1 MAARDLP
8 WATGV
13 PCQRFFPSRAGSRWF
28 EVGRGLG
35 VAVRSEPSGPGTD
48 DTAWFVALHEN
59 QEKRFEADARE
70 EVSIV
75 DEKLEPNGWLYRVG
89 WTRDLEG
96 LNRTQLQEATQ
107 PIEDG
112 EETLRNMWAV
122 FNSVADKARATAA
135 PHKVGHDAL
144 FEAERKEIGQKPV
157 RPFDNRMEDDTWQRY
172 KEVWRKM
179 VSIWFRMD
187 EWPERERPPYR
198 FTMRQGSL
206 WDAFTSRVEADVG
219 SRQAAQAEE
228 VERMCLDAII
238 AIIEDPYKQSQKESA
253 MIGAL
258 AVLGIREDGGWH
270 QATEYTTNYS
280 AVIKVAKMFVVYQA
294 WLERQDEVA
303 ELTATK
309 GAEAAYEEA
318 SSVFHLVRDKVRRFM
333 TRMPGRPDDEP
344 RAMNWIYD
352 ARTYGMHIRFNTVAP
367 GMVDWS
373 GDRISF
379 RRVQVRV
386 CELAEMFHGLA
397 QEARSFLAQLAVVD
411 GHGDRD
417 NEHGDEHGDGY
428 GGRSALAAA
437 LPAIRWESMH
447 DDHSQDRPGYSIL
460 HDDRNEAWVGKGKG
474 WIARRI
480 AESEARRRAWLDPT
494 RGTAAAAAA
503 AAVAAAGEAE
513 EATSNRSNSHHP
525 YRERTVQ
532 VYRQALESFRER
544 LWMLMHMVAGQP
556 ARAPELAGIRHSNT
570 ANGGVRNVF
579 AHDSMICFVT
589 SYHKNYRQTGTAKVI
604 HRYLPREVGEL
615 LVWYLWL
622 VLPFWQQV
630 GGIIHQTDRKSAFL
644 WADDVVVRSRAAG
657 DDARNNTEDD
667 DARDNTIT
675 DESTP
680 ATPGRAPWTDERL
693 WTSDKAR
700 RIMQQHSERLVGSKI
715 NISGWRHMA
724 VAIANRY
731 LNEAFGRADDRNNDN
746 DDNDDDDV
754 GVEDSALD
762 LQAGHGTHV
771 AGMIYGRLY
780 QEAPFGTAA
789 LRDRFRAVS
798 RQWHRLLG
806 FGAEDRGGGAPT
818 KRRRTATTAADE
830 EFEGQRRRRFTRLQL
845 ANAAAQL
852 RQMMGDPRAAFR
864 GQQERVIRSIMRGDD
879 PIVQVT
885 GTGGGKS
892 LSFMLPAYCAPDG
905 VTIVVTPLVALRT
918 DMDARCSRSGLA
930 STTWRGGGRANTAA
944 ATVVFVTPESAVTQG
959 FRDFVGRLQRR
970 QQLDRVVLDECHVVL
985 DGSRGFRPALRALG
999 RTVQEFGAQLV
1010 CLTATLPPAEE
1021 REFFAVTG
1029 IRPERVRVFREATT
1043 RRNIEYGVVVVALGS
1058 GGGGRGRGAASHRR
1072 RAKSGLGLWSGQEG
1086 EDGELSAVE
1095 ERGCQEVRDW
1105 LRQQP
1110 RGKAVVYSSTIEGV
1124 ERMAEA
1130 LGCAAFHSSIG
1141 STEDKASRLEAWRRG
1156 DGADGGVIVA
1166 TNALGL
1172 GIDVPDVRL
1181 VVHAGMPRRL
1191 RDFVQESGRAGRDGQ
1206 PSRSVVICS
1215 RAAVEEKEKE
1225 KEVGEAEKDGRAAGG
1240 GWEVS
1245 TRTYIRGEV
1254 CRRIVLDEV
1263 MDGRTDRS
1271 GCEEGEEACDMCQQR
1286 ASEVMWADDGDGHGD
1301 RDEEIR
1307 AAFESSQQAGQFRR
1321 WQARA
1326 ERSGLGEEGETFKQ
1340 QLARWA
1346 GRCTY
1351 CGIRRRESD
1360 GHTLDDCPGRGE
1372 QAWGWTAQ
1380 YRRQME
1386 EAMFDGRRMENFSS
1400 CFHCGLPQG
1409 WCQRWEP
1416 LGEDGGRFREVEGGS
1431 CQYQGLMVAMFAVA
1445 TIGVGSRV
1453 YEETVRAMRR
1463 ADGLEEW
1470 ASSEKEVYEWLG
1482 QMIQWG
1488 GVQSSKLCRLT
1499 SQLWQR
1505 AVEGVA
1511 DG

>member
-1 MAARDLP
+1 MQRQVIFIIIHPPAQVIQRHCRAEHGWHNDWQKGGNVRKRATVARDLP
-8 WATGV
+8 WTTGV

-35 VAVRSEPSGPGTD
+35 MAVQSEPPEPGTD
-48 DTAWFVALHEN
+48 NTAWFVALHEN

-96 LNRTQLQEATQ
+96 LNRTQLQEATR

-112 EETLRNMWAV
+112 EETLEAIWAV

-135 PHKVGHDAL
+135 PHKVGHDVL
-144 FEAERKEIGQKPV
+144 FEAERKEISQKPV

-179 VSIWFRMD
+179 VSILFRMD

-219 SRQAAQAEE
+219 SREAAQAEE

-344 RAMNWIYD
+344 RVMNWIYD

-397 QEARSFLAQLAVVD
+397 QEARSLLAQLAVVD

-437 LPAIRWESMH
+437 LPAIRWDSMH
-447 DDHSQDRPGYSIL
+447 DDHSQDRPGYSFL

-503 AAVAAAGEAE
+503 AAAGEAEEATSNHSNSHHPYRERTE

-532 VYRQALESFRER
+532 AYRQALESFRER

-644 WADDVVVRSRAAG
+644 WADDVVVRGRAAG
-657 DDARNNTEDD
+657 EASRDNTRGDERRNNTKDNDARDNTEDDDARDNTEDD

-675 DESTP
+675 DDARDNTITDDARDNTITDESAN

-731 LNEAFGRADDRNNDN
+731 LNEAFGRADDKTN
-746 DDNDDDDV
+746 DNDDDDV

-806 FGAEDRGGGAPT
+806 FGAEDRGGGAPS
-818 KRRRTATTAADE
+818 KRRRTAADE

-845 ANAAAQL
+845 ANAAGQL
-852 RQMMGDPRAAFR
+852 RQMMGDPQAAFR

-1043 RRNIEYGVVVVALGS
+1043 RRNIGYGVVVVASGS
-1058 GGGGRGRGAASHRR
+1058 GGRGRGRGRGAASRSR
-1072 RAKSGLGLWSGQEG
+1072 RAKSGLGLWSGREG

-1215 RAAVEEKEKE
+1215 RAAVEEEEKE
-1225 KEVGEAEKDGRAAGG
+1225 KEAGEAAKDGRAAGG

-1245 TRTYIRGEV
+1245 TRIYIRGE
-1254 CRRIVLDEV
+1254 
-1263 MDGRTDRS
+1263 
-1271 GCEEGEEACDMCQQR
+1271 
-1286 ASEVMWADDGDGHGD
+1286 
-1301 RDEEIR
+1301 
-1307 AAFESSQQAGQFRR
+1307 
-1321 WQARA
+1321 
-1326 ERSGLGEEGETFKQ
+1326 
-1340 QLARWA
+1340 
-1346 GRCTY
+1346 
-1351 CGIRRRESD
+1351 
-1360 GHTLDDCPGRGE
+1360 
-1372 QAWGWTAQ
+1372 
-1380 YRRQME
+1380 
-1386 EAMFDGRRMENFSS
+1386 
-1400 CFHCGLPQG
+1400 G

>member
-1 MAARDLP
+1 MQEHCRAEHRWANDWQKGGNVRKKATAVRDLP
-8 WATGV
+8 WTTGV
-13 PCQRFFPSRAGSRWF
+13 PCQRFFLTRAASGWF

-35 VAVRSEPSGPGTD
+35 VAVQSEPSGPGTD

-96 LNRTQLQEATQ
+96 LNKTQLQEATR

-112 EETLRNMWAV
+112 EETFRFVWAV

-135 PHKVGHDAL
+135 PHKVGHDVL
-144 FEAERKEIGQKPV
+144 FEAERKEISQKPV

-179 VSIWFRMD
+179 VSILFRMD

-219 SRQAAQAEE
+219 SREAAQAEE

-344 RAMNWIYD
+344 RVMNWIYD

-397 QEARSFLAQLAVVD
+397 QEARSLLAQLAVVD

-437 LPAIRWESMH
+437 LPAIRWDSMH
-447 DDHSQDRPGYSIL
+447 DDHSQDRPGYSFL

-503 AAVAAAGEAE
+503 AAAGEAEEATSNHSNSHHPYRERTE

-532 VYRQALESFRER
+532 AYRQALESFRER

-644 WADDVVVRSRAAG
+644 WADDVVVRGRAAG
-657 DDARNNTEDD
+657 EASRDNTRGDERRNNTKDNDARDNTEDDDARDNTEDD

-675 DESTP
+675 DDARDNTITDDARDNTITDDARDNTITDESAN

-731 LNEAFGRADDRNNDN
+731 LNEAFGRADDKTN
-746 DDNDDDDV
+746 DNDDDDV

-806 FGAEDRGGGAPT
+806 FGAEDRGGGAPS
-818 KRRRTATTAADE
+818 KRRRTAADE

-845 ANAAAQL
+845 ANAAGQL
-852 RQMMGDPRAAFR
+852 RQMMGDPQAAFR

-1043 RRNIEYGVVVVALGS
+1043 RRNIGYGVVVVASGS
-1058 GGGGRGRGAASHRR
+1058 GGRGRGRGRGAASRSR
-1072 RAKSGLGLWSGQEG
+1072 RAKSGLGLWSGREG

-1215 RAAVEEKEKE
+1215 RAAVEEEEKE
-1225 KEVGEAEKDGRAAGG
+1225 KEAGEAAKDGRAAGG

-1245 TRTYIRGEV
+1245 TRIYIRGE
-1254 CRRIVLDEV
+1254 
-1263 MDGRTDRS
+1263 
-1271 GCEEGEEACDMCQQR
+1271 
-1286 ASEVMWADDGDGHGD
+1286 
-1301 RDEEIR
+1301 
-1307 AAFESSQQAGQFRR
+1307 
-1321 WQARA
+1321 
-1326 ERSGLGEEGETFKQ
+1326 
-1340 QLARWA
+1340 
-1346 GRCTY
+1346 
-1351 CGIRRRESD
+1351 
-1360 GHTLDDCPGRGE
+1360 
-1372 QAWGWTAQ
+1372 
-1380 YRRQME
+1380 
-1386 EAMFDGRRMENFSS
+1386 
-1400 CFHCGLPQG
+1400 G

>member
-1 MAARDLP
+1 MEPFVHDTQYSILICTL
-8 WATGV
+8 W
-13 PCQRFFPSRAGSRWF
+13 
-28 EVGRGLG
+28 
-35 VAVRSEPSGPGTD
+35 VAVQSEPSGPGTD

-198 FTMRQGSL
+198 FTIRQGSL
-206 WDAFTSRVEADVG
+206 WDAFTSRVAADVS

-303 ELTATK
+303 ALTATK

-344 RAMNWIYD
+344 RVMSWIYD

-386 CELAEMFHGLA
+386 CELAEMFHGVA
-397 QEARSFLAQLAVVD
+397 QEARSLLAQLAMVD

-417 NEHGDEHGDGY
+417 NDTERDGHGDGY

-447 DDHSQDRPGYSIL
+447 DDHSQDRPGYSFL

-503 AAVAAAGEAE
+503 AAAAGEAE
-513 EATSNRSNSHHP
+513 EEATSNCSNSHHP

-532 VYRQALESFRER
+532 AYRQALESFRER

-579 AHDSMICFVT
+579 AHDSMMCFVT

-604 HRYLPREVGEL
+604 HRYLPRE
-615 LVWYLWL
+615 
-622 VLPFWQQV
+622 QV

-644 WADDVVVRSRAAG
+644 WADDVVVRGRAASD

-680 ATPGRAPWTDERL
+680 ATPSRAPWTDERL

-700 RIMQQHSERLVGSKI
+700 RIMQQHSERLIGSKI
-715 NISGWRHMA
+715 NISGWRQMA

-731 LNEAFGRADDRNNDN
+731 LNEAFGRADDKNNDN
-746 DDNDDDDV
+746 NDNDDDDV

-845 ANAAAQL
+845 ANA
-852 RQMMGDPRAAFR
+852 G
-864 GQQERVIRSIMRGDD
+864 GQ
-879 PIVQVT
+879 
-885 GTGGGKS
+885 
-892 LSFMLPAYCAPDG
+892 
-905 VTIVVTPLVALRT
+905 
-918 DMDARCSRSGLA
+918 
-930 STTWRGGGRANTAA
+930 
-944 ATVVFVTPESAVTQG
+944 
-959 FRDFVGRLQRR
+959 LQRR
-970 QQLDRVVLDECHVVL
+970 QQVGPGGVGRVPRRVGRVEGVPAGVAGVGA
-985 DGSRGFRPALRALG
+985 DGAGVRGAVGVFDGDVAAGGGAGVFRRDGDPA
-999 RTVQEFGAQLV
+999 GAGAGV
-1010 CLTATLPPAEE
+1010 PRGDDAEE
-1021 REFFAVTG
+1021 YR
-1029 IRPERVRVFREATT
+1029 
-1043 RRNIEYGVVVVALGS
+1043 
-1058 GGGGRGRGAASHRR
+1058 
-1072 RAKSGLGLWSGQEG
+1072 SGLGLGSVREG

-1130 LGCAAFHSSIG
+1130 LGCAAFHSSID

-1156 DGADGGVIVA
+1156 DGANRGVIVV

-1191 RDFVQESGRAGRDGQ
+1191 RDFVQESGRAARDGQ

-1215 RAAVEEKEKE
+1215 RAVVEEKEKE

-1240 GWEVS
+1240 RWEVS

-1263 MDGRTDRS
+1263 MDGRVDRP
-1271 GCEEGEEACDMCQQR
+1271 GCEEGEEACDICRQR
-1286 ASEVMWADDGDGHGD
+1286 ASEVMWADGGDGHGA

-1386 EAMFDGRRMENFSS
+1386 EAMFDGRMMENFSS

-1431 CQYQGLMVAMFAVA
+1431 CQYQGLMVTMFAVA

-1499 SQLWQR
+1499 SQLWQK
-1505 AVEGVA
+1505 AVEGGVSRVSI
-1511 DG
+1511 

>member
-1 MAARDLP
+1 MQRQVIFIIIHPPAQVIQRHCRAEHGWHNDWQKGGNVRKRATVARDLP
-8 WATGV
+8 WTTGV

-35 VAVRSEPSGPGTD
+35 MAVQSEPPEPGTD
-48 DTAWFVALHEN
+48 NTAWFVALHEN

-96 LNRTQLQEATQ
+96 LNRTQLQEATR

-112 EETLRNMWAV
+112 EETLEAIWAV

-135 PHKVGHDAL
+135 PHKVGHDVL
-144 FEAERKEIGQKPV
+144 FEAERKEISQKPV

-179 VSIWFRMD
+179 VSILFRMD

-219 SRQAAQAEE
+219 SREAAQAEE

-344 RAMNWIYD
+344 RVMNWIYD

-397 QEARSFLAQLAVVD
+397 QEARSLLAQLAVVD

-437 LPAIRWESMH
+437 LPAIRWDSMH
-447 DDHSQDRPGYSIL
+447 DDHSQDRPGYSFL

-503 AAVAAAGEAE
+503 AAAGEAEEATSNHSNSHHPYRERTE

-532 VYRQALESFRER
+532 AYRQALESFRER

-644 WADDVVVRSRAAG
+644 WADDVVVRGRAAG
-657 DDARNNTEDD
+657 EASRDNTRGDERRNNTKDNDARDNTEDD

-675 DESTP
+675 DDARDNTITDDARDNTITDDARDNTITDESAN

-731 LNEAFGRADDRNNDN
+731 LNEAFGRADDKTN
-746 DDNDDDDV
+746 DNDDDDV

-806 FGAEDRGGGAPT
+806 FGAEDRGGGAPS
-818 KRRRTATTAADE
+818 KRRRTAADE

-845 ANAAAQL
+845 ANAAGQL
-852 RQMMGDPRAAFR
+852 RQMMGDPQAAFR

-1043 RRNIEYGVVVVALGS
+1043 RRNIGYGVVVVASGS
-1058 GGGGRGRGAASHRR
+1058 GGRGRGRGRGAASRSR
-1072 RAKSGLGLWSGQEG
+1072 RAKSGLGLWSGREG

-1215 RAAVEEKEKE
+1215 RAAVEEEEKE
-1225 KEVGEAEKDGRAAGG
+1225 KEAGEAAKDGRAAGG

-1245 TRTYIRGEV
+1245 TRIYIRGE
-1254 CRRIVLDEV
+1254 
-1263 MDGRTDRS
+1263 
-1271 GCEEGEEACDMCQQR
+1271 
-1286 ASEVMWADDGDGHGD
+1286 
-1301 RDEEIR
+1301 
-1307 AAFESSQQAGQFRR
+1307 
-1321 WQARA
+1321 
-1326 ERSGLGEEGETFKQ
+1326 
-1340 QLARWA
+1340 
-1346 GRCTY
+1346 
-1351 CGIRRRESD
+1351 
-1360 GHTLDDCPGRGE
+1360 
-1372 QAWGWTAQ
+1372 
-1380 YRRQME
+1380 
-1386 EAMFDGRRMENFSS
+1386 
-1400 CFHCGLPQG
+1400 G

>member
-1 MAARDLP
+1 MQEHCRAEHRWANDWQKGGNVRKKATAVRDLP
-8 WATGV
+8 WTTGV
-13 PCQRFFPSRAGSRWF
+13 PCQRFFLTRAASGWF

-35 VAVRSEPSGPGTD
+35 VAVQSEPSGPGTD

-96 LNRTQLQEATQ
+96 LNKTQLQEATR

-112 EETLRNMWAV
+112 EETFRFVWAV

-135 PHKVGHDAL
+135 PHKVGHDVL
-144 FEAERKEIGQKPV
+144 FEAERKEISQKPV

-179 VSIWFRMD
+179 VSILFRMD

-219 SRQAAQAEE
+219 SREAAQAEE

-344 RAMNWIYD
+344 RVMNWIYD

-397 QEARSFLAQLAVVD
+397 QEARSLLAQLAVVD

-437 LPAIRWESMH
+437 LPAIRWDSMH
-447 DDHSQDRPGYSIL
+447 DDHSQDRPGYSFL

-503 AAVAAAGEAE
+503 AAAGEAEEATSNHSNSHHPYRERTE

-532 VYRQALESFRER
+532 AYRQALESFRER

-644 WADDVVVRSRAAG
+644 WADDVVVRGRAAG
-657 DDARNNTEDD
+657 EASRDNTRGDERRNNTKDNDARDNTEDDDARDNTEDD

-675 DESTP
+675 DDARDNTITDDARDNTITDESAN

-731 LNEAFGRADDRNNDN
+731 LNEAFGRADDKTN
-746 DDNDDDDV
+746 DNDDDDV

-806 FGAEDRGGGAPT
+806 FGAEDRGGGAPS
-818 KRRRTATTAADE
+818 KRRRTAADE

-845 ANAAAQL
+845 ANAAGQL
-852 RQMMGDPRAAFR
+852 RQMMGDPQAAFR

-1043 RRNIEYGVVVVALGS
+1043 RRNIGYGVVVVASGS
-1058 GGGGRGRGAASHRR
+1058 GGRGRGRGRGAASRSR
-1072 RAKSGLGLWSGQEG
+1072 RAKSGLGLWSGREG

-1215 RAAVEEKEKE
+1215 RAAVEEEEKE
-1225 KEVGEAEKDGRAAGG
+1225 KEAGEAAKDGRAAGG

-1245 TRTYIRGEV
+1245 TRIYIRGE
-1254 CRRIVLDEV
+1254 
-1263 MDGRTDRS
+1263 
-1271 GCEEGEEACDMCQQR
+1271 
-1286 ASEVMWADDGDGHGD
+1286 
-1301 RDEEIR
+1301 
-1307 AAFESSQQAGQFRR
+1307 
-1321 WQARA
+1321 
-1326 ERSGLGEEGETFKQ
+1326 
-1340 QLARWA
+1340 
-1346 GRCTY
+1346 
-1351 CGIRRRESD
+1351 
-1360 GHTLDDCPGRGE
+1360 
-1372 QAWGWTAQ
+1372 
-1380 YRRQME
+1380 
-1386 EAMFDGRRMENFSS
+1386 
-1400 CFHCGLPQG
+1400 G

>member
-1 MAARDLP
+1 MA
-8 WATGV
+8 V
-13 PCQRFFPSRAGSRWF
+13 Q
-28 EVGRGLG
+28 
-35 VAVRSEPSGPGTD
+35 SEPPEPGTD
-48 DTAWFVALHEN
+48 NTAWFVALHEN

-96 LNRTQLQEATQ
+96 LNRTQLQEATR

-112 EETLRNMWAV
+112 EETLEAIWAV

-135 PHKVGHDAL
+135 PHKVGHDVL
-144 FEAERKEIGQKPV
+144 FEAERKEISQKPV

-179 VSIWFRMD
+179 VSILFRMD

-219 SRQAAQAEE
+219 SREAAQAEE

-344 RAMNWIYD
+344 RVMNWIYD

-397 QEARSFLAQLAVVD
+397 QEARSLLAQLAVVD

-437 LPAIRWESMH
+437 LPAIRWDSMH
-447 DDHSQDRPGYSIL
+447 DDHSQDRPGYSFL

-503 AAVAAAGEAE
+503 AAAGEAEEATSNHSNSHHPYRERTE

-532 VYRQALESFRER
+532 AYRQALESFRER

-644 WADDVVVRSRAAG
+644 WADDVVVRGRAAG
-657 DDARNNTEDD
+657 EASRDNTRGDERRNNTKDNDARDNTEDDDARDNTEDD

-675 DESTP
+675 DDARDNTITDDARDNTITDDARDNTITDESAN

-731 LNEAFGRADDRNNDN
+731 LNEAFGRADDKTN
-746 DDNDDDDV
+746 DNDDDDV

-806 FGAEDRGGGAPT
+806 FGAEDRGGGAPS
-818 KRRRTATTAADE
+818 KRRRTAADE

-845 ANAAAQL
+845 ANAAGQL
-852 RQMMGDPRAAFR
+852 RQMMGDPQAAFR

-1043 RRNIEYGVVVVALGS
+1043 RRNIGYGVVVVASGS
-1058 GGGGRGRGAASHRR
+1058 GGRGRGRGRGAASRSR
-1072 RAKSGLGLWSGQEG
+1072 RAKSGLGLWSGREG

-1215 RAAVEEKEKE
+1215 RAAVEEEEKE
-1225 KEVGEAEKDGRAAGG
+1225 KEAGEAAKDGRAAGG

-1245 TRTYIRGEV
+1245 TRIYIRGE
-1254 CRRIVLDEV
+1254 
-1263 MDGRTDRS
+1263 
-1271 GCEEGEEACDMCQQR
+1271 
-1286 ASEVMWADDGDGHGD
+1286 
-1301 RDEEIR
+1301 
-1307 AAFESSQQAGQFRR
+1307 
-1321 WQARA
+1321 
-1326 ERSGLGEEGETFKQ
+1326 
-1340 QLARWA
+1340 
-1346 GRCTY
+1346 
-1351 CGIRRRESD
+1351 
-1360 GHTLDDCPGRGE
+1360 
-1372 QAWGWTAQ
+1372 
-1380 YRRQME
+1380 
-1386 EAMFDGRRMENFSS
+1386 
-1400 CFHCGLPQG
+1400 G

>member
-75 DEKLEPNGWLYRVG
+75 DEKSEPNGWLYRVG

-96 LNRTQLQEATQ
+96 LNKTQLQEATR

-112 EETLRNMWAV
+112 EETLEAIWAV

-294 WLERQDEVA
+294 WLERQDELA

-386 CELAEMFHGLA
+386 CELAEMFHGVA
-397 QEARSFLAQLAVVD
+397 QEARSLLAQLAVVD
-411 GHGDRD
+411 GDGDRD

-447 DDHSQDRPGYSIL
+447 DDHSQDRPGYSFL

-494 RGTAAAAAA
+494 RGTAAAV

-513 EATSNRSNSHHP
+513 EATSNHSNSHHP

-532 VYRQALESFRER
+532 AYRQALESFRER

-579 AHDSMICFVT
+579 AHDGMMCFVT

-644 WADDVVVRSRAAG
+644 WADDVVVRGRAAG
-657 DDARNNTEDD
+657 EASRDNTRGDERRNNTKDD
-667 DARDNTIT
+667 DARDNT
-675 DESTP
+675 E
-680 ATPGRAPWTDERL
+680 
-693 WTSDKAR
+693 
-700 RIMQQHSERLVGSKI
+700 
-715 NISGWRHMA
+715 
-724 VAIANRY
+724 
-731 LNEAFGRADDRNNDN
+731 
-746 DDNDDDDV
+746 DDD
-754 GVEDSALD
+754 
-762 LQAGHGTHV
+762 
-771 AGMIYGRLY
+771 
-780 QEAPFGTAA
+780 
-789 LRDRFRAVS
+789 
-798 RQWHRLLG
+798 
-806 FGAEDRGGGAPT
+806 
-818 KRRRTATTAADE
+818 
-830 EFEGQRRRRFTRLQL
+830 
-845 ANAAAQL
+845 
-852 RQMMGDPRAAFR
+852 
-864 GQQERVIRSIMRGDD
+864 
-879 PIVQVT
+879 
-885 GTGGGKS
+885 
-892 LSFMLPAYCAPDG
+892 
-905 VTIVVTPLVALRT
+905 
-918 DMDARCSRSGLA
+918 
-930 STTWRGGGRANTAA
+930 
-944 ATVVFVTPESAVTQG
+944 
-959 FRDFVGRLQRR
+959 
-970 QQLDRVVLDECHVVL
+970 
-985 DGSRGFRPALRALG
+985 
-999 RTVQEFGAQLV
+999 
-1010 CLTATLPPAEE
+1010 
-1021 REFFAVTG
+1021 
-1029 IRPERVRVFREATT
+1029 
-1043 RRNIEYGVVVVALGS
+1043 
-1058 GGGGRGRGAASHRR
+1058 
-1072 RAKSGLGLWSGQEG
+1072 
-1086 EDGELSAVE
+1086 
-1095 ERGCQEVRDW
+1095 
-1105 LRQQP
+1105 
-1110 RGKAVVYSSTIEGV
+1110 
-1124 ERMAEA
+1124 
-1130 LGCAAFHSSIG
+1130 
-1141 STEDKASRLEAWRRG
+1141 
-1156 DGADGGVIVA
+1156 
-1166 TNALGL
+1166 
-1172 GIDVPDVRL
+1172 
-1181 VVHAGMPRRL
+1181 
-1191 RDFVQESGRAGRDGQ
+1191 
-1206 PSRSVVICS
+1206 
-1215 RAAVEEKEKE
+1215 
-1225 KEVGEAEKDGRAAGG
+1225 
-1240 GWEVS
+1240 
-1245 TRTYIRGEV
+1245 
-1254 CRRIVLDEV
+1254 
-1263 MDGRTDRS
+1263 
-1271 GCEEGEEACDMCQQR
+1271 
-1286 ASEVMWADDGDGHGD
+1286 
-1301 RDEEIR
+1301 
-1307 AAFESSQQAGQFRR
+1307 
-1321 WQARA
+1321 
-1326 ERSGLGEEGETFKQ
+1326 
-1340 QLARWA
+1340 
-1346 GRCTY
+1346 
-1351 CGIRRRESD
+1351 
-1360 GHTLDDCPGRGE
+1360 
-1372 QAWGWTAQ
+1372 
-1380 YRRQME
+1380 
-1386 EAMFDGRRMENFSS
+1386 
-1400 CFHCGLPQG
+1400 
-1409 WCQRWEP
+1409 
-1416 LGEDGGRFREVEGGS
+1416 
-1431 CQYQGLMVAMFAVA
+1431 
-1445 TIGVGSRV
+1445 
-1453 YEETVRAMRR
+1453 
-1463 ADGLEEW
+1463 
-1470 ASSEKEVYEWLG
+1470 EWLG

-1511 DG
+1511 EG

>member
-1 MAARDLP
+1 MEPFVHDTQYSILICTLCKYAVLANEATAHLRDNHRSIPAEARSRVAGLVGDIPGIIRSQADLQSFQYP
-8 WATGV
+8 DPTVEPVAHIA
-13 PCQRFFPSRAGSRWF
+13 PPRA
-28 EVGRGLG
+28 
-35 VAVRSEPSGPGTD
+35 D
-48 DTAWFVALHEN
+48 
-59 QEKRFEADARE
+59 EKRFEADARE

-303 ELTATK
+303 ALTATK

-344 RAMNWIYD
+344 RVMSWIYD

-386 CELAEMFHGLA
+386 CELAEMFHGVA
-397 QEARSFLAQLAVVD
+397 QEARSLLAQLAMVD

-417 NEHGDEHGDGY
+417 NDTERDGHGDGY

-447 DDHSQDRPGYSIL
+447 DDHSQDRPGYSFL

-503 AAVAAAGEAE
+503 AAAAGEAE
-513 EATSNRSNSHHP
+513 EEATSNCSNSHHP

-532 VYRQALESFRER
+532 AYRQALESFRER

-579 AHDSMICFVT
+579 AHDSMMCFVT

-604 HRYLPREVGEL
+604 HRYLPRE
-615 LVWYLWL
+615 
-622 VLPFWQQV
+622 QV

-644 WADDVVVRSRAAG
+644 WADDVVVRGRAASD

-680 ATPGRAPWTDERL
+680 ATPSRAPWTDERL

-700 RIMQQHSERLVGSKI
+700 RIMQQHSERLIGSKI
-715 NISGWRHMA
+715 NISGWRQMA

-731 LNEAFGRADDRNNDN
+731 LNEAFGRADDKNNDN
-746 DDNDDDDV
+746 NDNDDDDV

-845 ANAAAQL
+845 ANA
-852 RQMMGDPRAAFR
+852 G
-864 GQQERVIRSIMRGDD
+864 GQ
-879 PIVQVT
+879 
-885 GTGGGKS
+885 
-892 LSFMLPAYCAPDG
+892 
-905 VTIVVTPLVALRT
+905 
-918 DMDARCSRSGLA
+918 
-930 STTWRGGGRANTAA
+930 
-944 ATVVFVTPESAVTQG
+944 
-959 FRDFVGRLQRR
+959 LQRR
-970 QQLDRVVLDECHVVL
+970 QQVGPGGVGRVPRRV
-985 DGSRGFRPALRALG
+985 G
-999 RTVQEFGAQLV
+999 RV
-1010 CLTATLPPAEE
+1010 
-1021 REFFAVTG
+1021 
-1029 IRPERVRVFREATT
+1029 
-1043 RRNIEYGVVVVALGS
+1043 
-1058 GGGGRGRGAASHRR
+1058 
-1072 RAKSGLGLWSGQEG
+1072 
-1086 EDGELSAVE
+1086 
-1095 ERGCQEVRDW
+1095 
-1105 LRQQP
+1105 
-1110 RGKAVVYSSTIEGV
+1110 EGV
-1124 ERMAEA
+1124 PAGVA
-1130 LGCAAFHSSIG
+1130 GV
-1141 STEDKASRLEAWRRG
+1141 
-1156 DGADGGVIVA
+1156 GADGAGVR
-1166 TNALGL
+1166 G
-1172 GIDVPDVRL
+1172 
-1181 VVHAGMPRRL
+1181 
-1191 RDFVQESGRAGRDGQ
+1191 
-1206 PSRSVVICS
+1206 
-1215 RAAVEEKEKE
+1215 AVG
-1225 KEVGEAEKDGRAAGG
+1225 V
-1240 GWEVS
+1240 
-1245 TRTYIRGEV
+1245 Y
-1254 CRRIVLDEV
+1254 
-1263 MDGRTDRS
+1263 
-1271 GCEEGEEACDMCQQR
+1271 
-1286 ASEVMWADDGDGHGD
+1286 
-1301 RDEEIR
+1301 
-1307 AAFESSQQAGQFRR
+1307 
-1321 WQARA
+1321 
-1326 ERSGLGEEGETFKQ
+1326 
-1340 QLARWA
+1340 
-1346 GRCTY
+1346 
-1351 CGIRRRESD
+1351 
-1360 GHTLDDCPGRGE
+1360 
-1372 QAWGWTAQ
+1372 
-1380 YRRQME
+1380 
-1386 EAMFDGRRMENFSS
+1386 FSS

-1431 CQYQGLMVAMFAVA
+1431 CQYQGMMVAMFAVA

-1470 ASSEKEVYEWLG
+1470 ASSEEEVYKWLG

-1511 DG
+1511 EG

>member
-1 MAARDLP
+1 MA
-8 WATGV
+8 V
-13 PCQRFFPSRAGSRWF
+13 Q
-28 EVGRGLG
+28 
-35 VAVRSEPSGPGTD
+35 SEPPEPGTD
-48 DTAWFVALHEN
+48 NTAWFVALHEN

-96 LNRTQLQEATQ
+96 LNKTQLQEATR

-112 EETLRNMWAV
+112 EETLRFVWAV

-144 FEAERKEIGQKPV
+144 FEAERKEISQQPV

-397 QEARSFLAQLAVVD
+397 QEARSLLAQLAVVD

-447 DDHSQDRPGYSIL
+447 DDHSQDRPGYSFL

-494 RGTAAAAAA
+494 RGTAAAAA
-503 AAVAAAGEAE
+503 GEAE

-532 VYRQALESFRER
+532 AYRQALESFRER

-731 LNEAFGRADDRNNDN
+731 LNEAFGRADDKNNDN
-746 DDNDDDDV
+746 NDNDDDDV

-830 EFEGQRRRRFTRLQL
+830 EFEGQRRRR
-845 ANAAAQL
+845 L
-852 RQMMGDPRAAFR
+852 R
-864 GQQERVIRSIMRGDD
+864 
-879 PIVQVT
+879 
-885 GTGGGKS
+885 
-892 LSFMLPAYCAPDG
+892 
-905 VTIVVTPLVALRT
+905 
-918 DMDARCSRSGLA
+918 
-930 STTWRGGGRANTAA
+930 
-944 ATVVFVTPESAVTQG
+944 
-959 FRDFVGRLQRR
+959 
-970 QQLDRVVLDECHVVL
+970 
-985 DGSRGFRPALRALG
+985 
-999 RTVQEFGAQLV
+999 
-1010 CLTATLPPAEE
+1010 
-1021 REFFAVTG
+1021 
-1029 IRPERVRVFREATT
+1029 
-1043 RRNIEYGVVVVALGS
+1043 
-1058 GGGGRGRGAASHRR
+1058 
-1072 RAKSGLGLWSGQEG
+1072 
-1086 EDGELSAVE
+1086 
-1095 ERGCQEVRDW
+1095 
-1105 LRQQP
+1105 
-1110 RGKAVVYSSTIEGV
+1110 
-1124 ERMAEA
+1124 
-1130 LGCAAFHSSIG
+1130 
-1141 STEDKASRLEAWRRG
+1141 
-1156 DGADGGVIVA
+1156 
-1166 TNALGL
+1166 
-1172 GIDVPDVRL
+1172 
-1181 VVHAGMPRRL
+1181 
-1191 RDFVQESGRAGRDGQ
+1191 
-1206 PSRSVVICS
+1206 
-1215 RAAVEEKEKE
+1215 
-1225 KEVGEAEKDGRAAGG
+1225 
-1240 GWEVS
+1240 
-1245 TRTYIRGEV
+1245 
-1254 CRRIVLDEV
+1254 
-1263 MDGRTDRS
+1263 
-1271 GCEEGEEACDMCQQR
+1271 
-1286 ASEVMWADDGDGHGD
+1286 
-1301 RDEEIR
+1301 
-1307 AAFESSQQAGQFRR
+1307 
-1321 WQARA
+1321 
-1326 ERSGLGEEGETFKQ
+1326 
-1340 QLARWA
+1340 
-1346 GRCTY
+1346 
-1351 CGIRRRESD
+1351 
-1360 GHTLDDCPGRGE
+1360 RGE

-1431 CQYQGLMVAMFAVA
+1431 CQYQGMMVAMFAVA

-1470 ASSEKEVYEWLG
+1470 ASSEKEVYDWLG
-1482 QMIQWG
+1482 QTIEWG

-1511 DG
+1511 EG

>member
-1 MAARDLP
+1 MHVKGGTVNSFRRQVIFIIIHPPAQVIGMEPFVHNPQYAVVICRKGGNVRKRATVARDLP
-8 WATGV
+8 WTTEV

-35 VAVRSEPSGPGTD
+35 VAVRSEPSEPGTD

-75 DEKLEPNGWLYRVG
+75 DERLEPNGWLYRVG

-228 VERMCLDAII
+228 VEEVERMCLDAII
-238 AIIEDPYKQSQKESA
+238 AIIVDPYKQSQKESA

-344 RAMNWIYD
+344 RVMNWIYD
-352 ARTYGMHIRFNTVAP
+352 ARTYGMQIRFNTVAP

-379 RRVQVRV
+379 RRVRVRV
-386 CELAEMFHGLA
+386 CELAEMFHGVA
-397 QEARSFLAQLAVVD
+397 QEARSLLAQLAVVD
-411 GHGDRD
+411 GDGDRD

-447 DDHSQDRPGYSIL
+447 DDHSQDRPGYSFL
-460 HDDRNEAWVGKGKG
+460 HDDRNEAWVGKGKR

-503 AAVAAAGEAE
+503 VAAAGEAEEGTSNRSHSQHPYRERTE

-532 VYRQALESFRER
+532 AYRQALESFRER

-579 AHDSMICFVT
+579 AHDGMICFVT

-644 WADDVVVRSRAAG
+644 WADDVVVRGRAAG
-657 DDARNNTEDD
+657 EASRDNTRGDERRNNTKDNDARDNTEDD

-675 DESTP
+675 DESAN

-731 LNEAFGRADDRNNDN
+731 LNEAFGRADDKNNDN
-746 DDNDDDDV
+746 NDNDDDDV

-830 EFEGQRRRRFTRLQL
+830 EFEGQRRRR
-845 ANAAAQL
+845 L
-852 RQMMGDPRAAFR
+852 R
-864 GQQERVIRSIMRGDD
+864 
-879 PIVQVT
+879 
-885 GTGGGKS
+885 
-892 LSFMLPAYCAPDG
+892 
-905 VTIVVTPLVALRT
+905 
-918 DMDARCSRSGLA
+918 
-930 STTWRGGGRANTAA
+930 
-944 ATVVFVTPESAVTQG
+944 
-959 FRDFVGRLQRR
+959 
-970 QQLDRVVLDECHVVL
+970 
-985 DGSRGFRPALRALG
+985 
-999 RTVQEFGAQLV
+999 
-1010 CLTATLPPAEE
+1010 
-1021 REFFAVTG
+1021 
-1029 IRPERVRVFREATT
+1029 
-1043 RRNIEYGVVVVALGS
+1043 
-1058 GGGGRGRGAASHRR
+1058 
-1072 RAKSGLGLWSGQEG
+1072 
-1086 EDGELSAVE
+1086 
-1095 ERGCQEVRDW
+1095 
-1105 LRQQP
+1105 
-1110 RGKAVVYSSTIEGV
+1110 
-1124 ERMAEA
+1124 
-1130 LGCAAFHSSIG
+1130 
-1141 STEDKASRLEAWRRG
+1141 
-1156 DGADGGVIVA
+1156 
-1166 TNALGL
+1166 
-1172 GIDVPDVRL
+1172 
-1181 VVHAGMPRRL
+1181 
-1191 RDFVQESGRAGRDGQ
+1191 
-1206 PSRSVVICS
+1206 
-1215 RAAVEEKEKE
+1215 
-1225 KEVGEAEKDGRAAGG
+1225 
-1240 GWEVS
+1240 
-1245 TRTYIRGEV
+1245 
-1254 CRRIVLDEV
+1254 
-1263 MDGRTDRS
+1263 
-1271 GCEEGEEACDMCQQR
+1271 
-1286 ASEVMWADDGDGHGD
+1286 
-1301 RDEEIR
+1301 
-1307 AAFESSQQAGQFRR
+1307 
-1321 WQARA
+1321 
-1326 ERSGLGEEGETFKQ
+1326 
-1340 QLARWA
+1340 
-1346 GRCTY
+1346 
-1351 CGIRRRESD
+1351 
-1360 GHTLDDCPGRGE
+1360 RGE

-1431 CQYQGLMVAMFAVA
+1431 CQYQGMMVAMFAVA

-1470 ASSEKEVYEWLG
+1470 ASSEEEVYKWLG

-1511 DG
+1511 EG

>member
-1 MAARDLP
+1 M
-8 WATGV
+8 
-13 PCQRFFPSRAGSRWF
+13 
-28 EVGRGLG
+28 
-35 VAVRSEPSGPGTD
+35 
-48 DTAWFVALHEN
+48 AWFVALHDD
-59 QEKRFEADARE
+59 QQKRFEADARE

-96 LNRTQLQEATQ
+96 LNKTQLQEATR

-112 EETLRNMWAV
+112 EETLRFVWAV

-144 FEAERKEIGQKPV
+144 FEAERKEISQQPV

-303 ELTATK
+303 ALTATK

-386 CELAEMFHGLA
+386 CELAEMFHGVA
-397 QEARSFLAQLAVVD
+397 QEARSLLAQLAVVD

-447 DDHSQDRPGYSIL
+447 DDHSQDRPGYSFL

-503 AAVAAAGEAE
+503 VAAAGEAE
-513 EATSNRSNSHHP
+513 EATSNHSNSHHPYRERTEEVTSNRSNSHHP

-532 VYRQALESFRER
+532 AYRQALESFRER

-579 AHDSMICFVT
+579 AHDGMMCFVT

-644 WADDVVVRSRAAG
+644 WADDVVVRGRAAG
-657 DDARNNTEDD
+657 EASRDNTRGDERRNNTEDDDARDNTEDD

-675 DESTP
+675 DESDN

-746 DDNDDDDV
+746 
-754 GVEDSALD
+754 
-762 LQAGHGTHV
+762 
-771 AGMIYGRLY
+771 
-780 QEAPFGTAA
+780 
-789 LRDRFRAVS
+789 
-798 RQWHRLLG
+798 
-806 FGAEDRGGGAPT
+806 
-818 KRRRTATTAADE
+818 
-830 EFEGQRRRRFTRLQL
+830 
-845 ANAAAQL
+845 
-852 RQMMGDPRAAFR
+852 
-864 GQQERVIRSIMRGDD
+864 D

-1072 RAKSGLGLWSGQEG
+1072 RAKSGLGLGSGREG

-1105 LRQQP
+1105 LRQKP

-1215 RAAVEEKEKE
+1215 RAAVEEEEKE
-1225 KEVGEAEKDGRAAGG
+1225 KEAGEAAKDGRAAGG

-1431 CQYQGLMVAMFAVA
+1431 CQ
-1445 TIGVGSRV
+1445 
-1453 YEETVRAMRR
+1453 
-1463 ADGLEEW
+1463 
-1470 ASSEKEVYEWLG
+1470 
-1482 QMIQWG
+1482 
-1488 GVQSSKLCRLT
+1488 
-1499 SQLWQR
+1499 
-1505 AVEGVA
+1505 
-1511 DG
+1511 